1 MENSTEDIIN
11 INSSSNNPT
20 SDQMIKNKLEIG
32 PKSPGVNNSFIPL
45 GVIIQLGAPSACVR
59 LLTDSLL
66 SSLINDIEEKESK
79 FNEMVSV
86 WEVRYKS
93 HPLT

>member
-1 MENSTEDIIN
+1 MENNTDEITD
-11 INSSSNNPT
+11 INSSSNNPI
-20 SDQMIKNKLEIG
+20 SDQIIKNKLEIG

-66 SSLINDIEEKESK
+66 SSLINDVEEKESK
-79 FNEMVSV
+79 FNETVSV

-93 HPLT
+93 HPLR